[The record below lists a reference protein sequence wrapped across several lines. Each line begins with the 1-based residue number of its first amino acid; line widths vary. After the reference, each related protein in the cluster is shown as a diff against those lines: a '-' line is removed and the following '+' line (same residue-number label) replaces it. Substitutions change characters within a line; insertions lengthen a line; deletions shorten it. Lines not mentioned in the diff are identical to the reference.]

1 MEDGNLKYITIGIR
15 HRRSF
20 GIADKSGEVIDF
32 ILRDN
37 SSPFSPEFFPVT
49 YETRAGGRILAN
61 DETGETLSVD
71 ADSVIL
77 KMKAEDLSRSYKLLQ
92 DRYVPF
98 IQRIFKD
105 FSISN
110 MNRIGIVFDYTA
122 SELKALN
129 ENLRKF
135 TKEEVVRPASVQ
147 LRFSGKLPAQEA
159 EYKKGIVDFVNVIY
173 TFVTDAEDKRAR
185 ATMDYQL
192 LFEPEIASI
201 NDVPISMFLSQAR
214 SYFEEKFLVMLKYE
228 KGDQTQ

>member
-1 MEDGNLKYITIGIR
+1 M
-15 HRRSF
+15 
-20 GIADKSGEVIDF
+20 
-32 ILRDN
+32 
-37 SSPFSPEFFPVT
+37 
-49 YETRAGGRILAN
+49 
-61 DETGETLSVD
+61 
-71 ADSVIL
+71 
-77 KMKAEDLSRSYKLLQ
+77 
-92 DRYVPF
+92 
-98 IQRIFKD
+98 
-105 FSISN
+105 
-110 MNRIGIVFDYTA
+110 GIVFDYSA

-135 TKEEVVRPASVQ
+135 TKEEIVKPASVQ

-185 ATMDYQL
+185 ASMDYQL

-214 SYFEEKFLVMLKYE
+214 SYFEQKFLVMLKYE